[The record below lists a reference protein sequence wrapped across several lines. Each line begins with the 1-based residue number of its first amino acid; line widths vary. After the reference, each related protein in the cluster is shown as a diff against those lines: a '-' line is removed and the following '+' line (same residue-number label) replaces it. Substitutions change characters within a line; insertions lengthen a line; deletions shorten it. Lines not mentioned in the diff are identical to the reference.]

1 MSGNQT
7 CGFGMHGVAGRG
19 RHEMTRGKVKIT
31 PVTGQGREG
40 AQKNGGGGSLREQ
53 GDFPEKE
60 KFELG
65 SEGVGI

>member
-1 MSGNQT
+1 
-7 CGFGMHGVAGRG
+7 
-19 RHEMTRGKVKIT
+19 MTRVKVEIT

-40 AQKNGGGGSLREQ
+40 TQNSGGWGGSLREQ

-65 SEGVGI
+65 PEGVGI